1 MSQILFNSQLNS
13 WPKMTLIRGLVCLWF
28 TFEFTAENGIDWVT
42 SQSSI
47 HGRIRGRSGLHSG
60 AKSVFNSRK
69 NSRPIGCQVSLRFTD
84 EFTAN
89 WVTSLYLV
97 HGTKMA
103 IVFFKMEKSFPQNS
117 LEKKSQ
123 NCKDWELTFGLQL
136 CTLASSKWPLIWN
149 QIVFFPC
156 GSQFH
161 LWNNCLCWRKE
172 EFRLNDPW
180 VLLSNLDSSLVP

>member
-1 MSQILFNSQLNS
+1 MKSLKISQTKTAMIGCQVSL
-13 WPKMTLIRGLVCLWF
+13 RF
-28 TFEFTAENGIDWVT
+28 TDEFAAEVAFIWCQVSLQFTDKFTANWMS

-47 HGRIRGRSGLHSG
+47 HGRIRGRSGLHLG
-60 AKSVFNSRK
+60 AKSVFNSRT
-69 NSRPIGCQVSLRFTD
+69 NSQPIGCQVSLRFTD

-89 WVTSLYLV
+89 WVTSLSWV

-136 CTLASSKWPLIWN
+136 CTLASSK
-149 QIVFFPC
+149 
-156 GSQFH
+156 
-161 LWNNCLCWRKE
+161 
-172 EFRLNDPW
+172 
-180 VLLSNLDSSLVP
+180 